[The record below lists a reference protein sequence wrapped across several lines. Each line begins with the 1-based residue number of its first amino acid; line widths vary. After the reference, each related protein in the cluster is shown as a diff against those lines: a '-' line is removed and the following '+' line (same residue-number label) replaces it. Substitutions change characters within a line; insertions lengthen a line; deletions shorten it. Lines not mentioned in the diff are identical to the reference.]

1 MATDAL
7 EQARSALQQRLKE
20 LRGELGKVE
29 KALAALGDSRPTA
42 HRSRAKGHRSARRS
56 SGRRSHRSDQ
66 FMAALKKE
74 PGARVSEVA
83 RKIGISPQQG
93 HGIAKRLRDRGV
105 IKKQGKG
112 YAVKS

>member
-1 MATDAL
+1 MPGDSL

-20 LRGELGKVE
+20 LRGETSKVE
-29 KALAALGDSRPTA
+29 KALAALGDSLPTGRRP
-42 HRSRAKGHRSARRS
+42 RAKSRRPAGRN
-56 SGRRSHRSDQ
+56 SGRGSPRSDQ
-66 FMAALKKE
+66 FVAALKKE

-83 RKIGISPQQG
+83 KKLGISSQQG
-93 HGIAKRLRDRGV
+93 YGIAKRLRDRGL

>member
-1 MATDAL
+1 MARDSL

-20 LRGELGKVE
+20 LRGETSKVE
-29 KALAALGDSRPTA
+29 KALAALGDGLPTGRRP
-42 HRSRAKGHRSARRS
+42 RAKGRQPVRRRA
-56 SGRRSHRSDQ
+56 GRRSPRSDQ
-66 FMAALKKE
+66 FIAALKNE

-83 RKIGISPQQG
+83 NKLGISPQQG
-93 HGIAKRLRDRGV
+93 HGIAKRLRDRGL

>member
-1 MATDAL
+1 MAGDTL

-20 LRGELGKVE
+20 LRSETGQVE
-29 KALAALGDSRPTA
+29 KALAALGDSLPTSRRP
-42 HRSRAKGHRSARRS
+42 RAKGRRTARRS
-56 SGRRSHRSDQ
+56 SDRRSPRSDQ
-66 FMAALKKE
+66 FIAALKKE

-83 RKIGISPQQG
+83 KKLGISPQQG
-93 HGIAKRLRDRGV
+93 HGIAKRLRDRGL